1 MTARGATDR
10 EQWEV
15 VGERCGDAIV
25 ALCRIRSVFE
35 SGQMVFEHARRTAQV
50 LGRDDRPQIALP
62 DLAEQRDRLARALWG
77 CGHVWRRAARESESE
92 LAAPQISP
100 ALAAGFD
107 QHIAG
112 AGSLVAVD
120 PQAGANLLMA
130 RVADVMRESMPVL
143 RAAIQV
149 LRPVGEPDLVIVA
162 DDLTAVIANLAGSP
176 EQA

>member
-35 SGQMVFEHARRTAQV
+35 SGQMVFEHAHRTAQV
-50 LGRDDRPQIALP
+50 LGRDDRPQITLP

-77 CGHVWRRAARESESE
+77 WRRAARESESE
-92 LAAPQISP
+92 LATPQISP

-112 AGSLVAVD
+112 AGSLVARRR
-120 PQAGANLLMA
+120 A
-130 RVADVMRESMPVL
+130 RTS
-143 RAAIQV
+143 
-149 LRPVGEPDLVIVA
+149 
-162 DDLTAVIANLAGSP
+162 
-176 EQA
+176 